1 MGMISGGAMAQK
13 ISYFDKDWQPTT
25 RENAVYYRPQPEK
38 QANGYLI
45 KDYYIAGQLQMQGL
59 SQSDTDDVFDGLVTW
74 HYPNGTPSQ
83 TAIYKEGAANGD
95 FITYDE
101 QGKIKTK
108 GRYSNG
114 QPYEGSFET
123 EYKDQGYTTFTF
135 YEDSVLQRGT
145 LFGSAPDKSKA
156 KMEYYFEN
164 ELLSKIDYY
173 NQDGSYIGS
182 ATAFNENN
190 GITAG
195 YDIRYYY
202 RPMMLATIAQVKD
215 GLYVSPRKSF
225 YTNGKV
231 KMVEYFKAEGESTY
245 EQPKI
250 AESYFKP
257 DGTRIDSLVY
267 IDGSPTNGQQIT
279 FFEADKYATDADVIA
294 SITTYADGAQTGLS
308 QTFHPNGKLAST
320 ANYLAGYP
328 DGLYITYDEN
338 GKESGRVTYKDQ
350 SPWEGT
356 LVSETYISVYKD
368 GILLVDKEL
377 YPNKQIKKET
387 KHNGEESIT
396 TWYTKDN
403 KVAGTLKIDADY
415 NYSGDDITLDDEGN
429 LTAIRSYVNG
439 AIAREKQF
447 TDGKLLFDKTSNG
460 TSTFYNPSTQKTY
473 TCTYKDDAPQNGTM
487 LEYEYDGT
495 QVTAIRTYIDGQI
508 NGQSIDYSYNY
519 DTETNDI
526 SLISN
531 YKNGMLN
538 GIQQVYKNG
547 ALICTRNYV
556 DDALN
561 GESIFYDEN
570 QAVLSKVNYM
580 DGIPQNGKVYEYDE
594 DNNIASALNY
604 KNGNLNG
611 ESIYYEYGTLTRKEQ
626 YDNGIKTQATS
637 YCSFLAD
644 TVLTLTYQND
654 EPYNGRSIEYNVLSE
669 YKNGNLI
676 QKTTYS
682 DENDGAITMK
692 EVFVDDKSTQ
702 FSYYAD
708 GTVKQKQTFVSE
720 TLNGEAVAYK
730 PTGATLAQG
739 TFAEGTPVSGSFACF
754 NRYDETAYILV
765 TIKGKS
771 ISATLYEDGKAK
783 SNYSSSATDEEV
795 SETDVFSNF
804 WTMLSTQFSD
814 YDFNQYAY

>member
-1 MGMISGGAMAQK
+1 
-13 ISYFDKDWQPTT
+13 
-25 RENAVYYRPQPEK
+25 
-38 QANGYLI
+38 
-45 KDYYIAGQLQMQGL
+45 
-59 SQSDTDDVFDGLVTW
+59 
-74 HYPNGTPSQ
+74 
-83 TAIYKEGAANGD
+83 
-95 FITYDE
+95 
-101 QGKIKTK
+101 
-108 GRYSNG
+108 
-114 QPYEGSFET
+114 
-123 EYKDQGYTTFTF
+123 
-135 YEDSVLQRGT
+135 
-145 LFGSAPDKSKA
+145 
-156 KMEYYFEN
+156 
-164 ELLSKIDYY
+164 
-173 NQDGSYIGS
+173 
-182 ATAFNENN
+182 
-190 GITAG
+190 
-195 YDIRYYY
+195 
-202 RPMMLATIAQVKD
+202 
-215 GLYVSPRKSF
+215 
-225 YTNGKV
+225 
-231 KMVEYFKAEGESTY
+231 
-245 EQPKI
+245 
-250 AESYFKP
+250 
-257 DGTRIDSLVY
+257 
-267 IDGSPTNGQQIT
+267 
-279 FFEADKYATDADVIA
+279 
-294 SITTYADGAQTGLS
+294 
-308 QTFHPNGKLAST
+308 
-320 ANYLAGYP
+320 
-328 DGLYITYDEN
+328 
-338 GKESGRVTYKDQ
+338 
-350 SPWEGT
+350 
-356 LVSETYISVYKD
+356 
-368 GILLVDKEL
+368 
-377 YPNKQIKKET
+377 
-387 KHNGEESIT
+387 
-396 TWYTKDN
+396 
-403 KVAGTLKIDADY
+403 
-415 NYSGDDITLDDEGN
+415 
-429 LTAIRSYVNG
+429 
-439 AIAREKQF
+439 
-447 TDGKLLFDKTSNG
+447 
-460 TSTFYNPSTQKTY
+460 
-473 TCTYKDDAPQNGTM
+473 M